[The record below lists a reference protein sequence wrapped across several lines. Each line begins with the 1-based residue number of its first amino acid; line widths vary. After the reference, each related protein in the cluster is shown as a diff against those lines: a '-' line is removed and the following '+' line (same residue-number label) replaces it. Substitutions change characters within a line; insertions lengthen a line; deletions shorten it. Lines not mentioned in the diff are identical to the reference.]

1 MFRTKYSI
9 SILDSKW
16 NVLKKDLKLNII
28 PRCNELIYMDEQYFT
43 VLKVIHTLNS
53 KQEIFIIIE
62 EMGGKLNS

>member
-1 MFRTKYSI
+1 MFRTKYSV

-16 NVLKKDLKLNII
+16 NSLKRGLKLNVI

>member
-1 MFRTKYSI
+1 MFRTKYSV

-16 NVLKKDLKLNII
+16 NPLKRGLKLNVI

-53 KQEIFIIIE
+53 KQEIFIIIDE
-62 EMGGKLNS
+62 IGAKLNS